1 MNSTI
6 FEKDRYIAPFD
17 YLIFKDIREYDISK
31 GNISVLLDNGLIT
44 DKEYEYYF
52 NLPKKEREIKI
63 GLRLR
68 GNDNLIKGLSEGFRS
83 ARREFILNNDIQ
95 DYEILYIDKDSITT
109 IDHPVYHTQVSDH
122 IDFREKNKY
131 TSFYR
136 LGGVD
141 FLYFNDTFTE
151 DFRLKGVSKNIIPF
165 HKDFMIDFLLSVGFM
180 GQFME
185 RVEVINMIKD
195 TYLSYIHKMLPL
207 GFYRELNGYNSFKL
221 YTGYD
226 TYYANKIESKYIDSI
241 DISWNANIIRTL
253 YKIFMDEYF
262 YTP

>member
-17 YLIFKDIREYDISK
+17 YLISKDIREYDISK
-31 GNISVLLDNGLIT
+31 GNISVLLDNGFIT

-68 GNDNLIKGLSEGFRS
+68 GNDNLINGLSEGFRS

-131 TSFYR
+131 T
-136 LGGVD
+136 
-141 FLYFNDTFTE
+141 
-151 DFRLKGVSKNIIPF
+151 
-165 HKDFMIDFLLSVGFM
+165 
-180 GQFME
+180 
-185 RVEVINMIKD
+185 
-195 TYLSYIHKMLPL
+195 
-207 GFYRELNGYNSFKL
+207 
-221 YTGYD
+221 
-226 TYYANKIESKYIDSI
+226 
-241 DISWNANIIRTL
+241 
-253 YKIFMDEYF
+253 
-262 YTP
+262 

>member
-1 MNSTI
+1 
-6 FEKDRYIAPFD
+6 
-17 YLIFKDIREYDISK
+17 
-31 GNISVLLDNGLIT
+31 
-44 DKEYEYYF
+44 
-52 NLPKKEREIKI
+52 
-63 GLRLR
+63 
-68 GNDNLIKGLSEGFRS
+68 
-83 ARREFILNNDIQ
+83 
-95 DYEILYIDKDSITT
+95 
-109 IDHPVYHTQVSDH
+109 
-122 IDFREKNKY
+122 
-131 TSFYR
+131 
-136 LGGVD
+136 
-141 FLYFNDTFTE
+141 
-151 DFRLKGVSKNIIPF
+151 
-165 HKDFMIDFLLSVGFM
+165 MIDFLLSVGFM

-185 RVEVINMIKD
+185 RVEVINMIKN